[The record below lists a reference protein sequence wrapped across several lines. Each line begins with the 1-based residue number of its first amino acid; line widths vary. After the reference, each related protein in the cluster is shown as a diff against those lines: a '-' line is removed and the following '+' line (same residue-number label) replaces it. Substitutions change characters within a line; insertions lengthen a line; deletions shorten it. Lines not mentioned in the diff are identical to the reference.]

1 MTFLMLAGGLDHA
14 RAVRVLLEKGSNI
27 LAETDELR
35 DTVLHF
41 ATRRNVSMATFQIL
55 LERGGFEL
63 IKRQN
68 KDRKSALHFVIDYGG
83 PEMVRSLVEKTEA
96 CSDNAASEVLGQCD
110 DDGWTALHH
119 AAYRGKLHFVEYL
132 LEHRVNA
139 RQSVAR
145 ILVDKNINSTTQ
157 GHPLI
162 NQKDDAG
169 WTARHVAAI
178 QRYPDIF
185 NLLLERG
192 ADLYATTDNGTTALQ
207 LAASHNSLKNLET
220 ILNRLD
226 VDFKLA
232 SKPPFHKGTH
242 REALEKRRDFVSAKN
257 TLYYT
262 DLWLA
267 ADRYSLSSV
276 LENLESKALFPELP
290 AQDEPHFPDSGE
302 IKHVSDLLLHFI
314 SLHEQDQ
321 PFIVTDTTDT
331 PTMKFKLDNPKII
344 VNHMDAIIYWAV
356 LNRQKAILDKY
367 LAGSHCLPHLDRE
380 GMSWAAVAALGAD
393 ITITDTILRI
403 EYGQSGMGDSHATDL
418 LSLGISS
425 QNLSF
430 IRALLH
436 WLEAQ
441 SMADRHDDDKRDIRD
456 VKSHGIPV
464 LPPSQIVRIL
474 FDNKGDEQNLIS
486 LSACGGSSS
495 HRDIESFLWKV
506 LDQSVGK
513 DREHFVNLAE
523 EDQDRILELV
533 ARYKSPDNEAVSL
546 KKPVVLWW
554 LLSNGEY
561 PTEDDIKHAEEQA
574 KFWGE
579 DDKNGQIILELFN
592 DPPPIR
598 QTRAPADDHHRPS
611 FEHPA
616 SDFGS
621 PRGTVLDFLCEN
633 GQDHCH
639 VLFQLKHCPVIDII
653 YSKGPETIMYDCK
666 YREVT
671 TLRDALQNAPPANP
685 LGDSCEIDDPEES
698 KMAMEQELKQAQKGL
713 SEPDV
718 RWVHIP
724 VTNYP
729 SGPIA
734 LTDMIQELLVRL
746 SKDKSLTNKDHRPLA
761 SFIDNNQVILD
772 AGGHKAYM
780 KPQYVVQVSPTV
792 PFSRGLLGSLHGD
805 IDFHGRDKGCLRSE
819 PGRENHATLFCDIC
833 WSKWPRELDHNCPR
847 QSLPEPVE
855 SQEDP
860 TNQEQS
866 YMTLDQYNYSSI
878 SDTTERD
885 SDQVAGRFT
894 RPKDR
899 RGPDSTPYSGAP
911 RCGSLRLMRVWN
923 RYRHMMHNGCA
934 TLEEQ
939 KPGRV
944 LNLFDQESPDL
955 LDR

>member
-139 RQSVAR
+139 
-145 ILVDKNINSTTQ
+145 
-157 GHPLI
+157 
-162 NQKDDAG
+162 
-169 WTARHVAAI
+169 
-178 QRYPDIF
+178 
-185 NLLLERG
+185 
-192 ADLYATTDNGTTALQ
+192 
-207 LAASHNSLKNLET
+207 
-220 ILNRLD
+220 LD

-232 SKPPFHKGTH
+232 SKPPLHKGTH

-302 IKHVSDLLLHFI
+302 IKHVSDLLLHFM

-331 PTMKFKLDNPKII
+331 PTMKFRLDNPKII
-344 VNHMDAIIYWAV
+344 AV

-639 VLFQLKHCPVIDII
+639 VLFHLKHCPVIDII

-878 SDTTERD
+878 SD
-885 SDQVAGRFT
+885 
-894 RPKDR
+894 
-899 RGPDSTPYSGAP
+899 
-911 RCGSLRLMRVWN
+911 N
-923 RYRHMMHNGCA
+923 RKR
-934 TLEEQ
+934 Q
-939 KPGRV
+939 
-944 LNLFDQESPDL
+944 
-955 LDR
+955 